1 MSSSIGPVSSEPNIQ
16 WIEEA
21 VQSGDSFTGKV
32 QVGEHI
38 YTVKFGS
45 DIDDAELQEQLK
57 EMFRI
62 FDRVGEG
69 LDSLRVSDIDRPEDY
84 EAKFLGDRG
93 FTNVAD
99 LRSRRNEF
107 ADLIEALRVRQDDD
121 LDNDEL
127 EALQRDLMVAEA
139 RIRFLDLLD
148 RIDRVAERR
157 FRQPLVEEEDESG
170 AAASSSEAY
179 RPSAPEVSEGGSVFR
194 RAVEIHRNDIPM
206 AGEVRI
212 EEFDSDDDMDLHD
225 ASDAQLIEQ
234 RHGSPAPGTFIME
247 AVEDDDSEAFHE
259 AYNDPIQLFNS
270 RNHAEK
276 REIAERELQYDGDN
290 EVLRDALEAIQEKL
304 RTEHPN
310 YSAQAIQ
317 TVFESEIER
326 IDNPDVKA
334 QLRDRLEQI
343 IPGFE

>member
-1 MSSSIGPVSSEPNIQ
+1 
-16 WIEEA
+16 
-21 VQSGDSFTGKV
+21 
-32 QVGEHI
+32 
-38 YTVKFGS
+38 
-45 DIDDAELQEQLK
+45 
-57 EMFRI
+57 
-62 FDRVGEG
+62 
-69 LDSLRVSDIDRPEDY
+69 
-84 EAKFLGDRG
+84 
-93 FTNVAD
+93 
-99 LRSRRNEF
+99 
-107 ADLIEALRVRQDDD
+107 
-121 LDNDEL
+121 
-127 EALQRDLMVAEA
+127 
-139 RIRFLDLLD
+139 
-148 RIDRVAERR
+148 
-157 FRQPLVEEEDESG
+157 
-170 AAASSSEAY
+170 
-179 RPSAPEVSEGGSVFR
+179 
-194 RAVEIHRNDIPM
+194 
-206 AGEVRI
+206 
-212 EEFDSDDDMDLHD
+212 
-225 ASDAQLIEQ
+225 
-234 RHGSPAPGTFIME
+234 ME